1 MGAGTDRNAIPA
13 GAVDRS
19 RPAGKRG
26 SAAVASAIRQAAE
39 IVAAPR
45 SGMAAER
52 TPDAVG
58 REFGLL
64 EHSLYNYGVPDLTA
78 INRVSAQ
85 DRARLGRII
94 EQTLAAFE
102 PRLKKVKVTQI
113 EAASATQ
120 HVLRFQIEGLLDMDP
135 APELISFDTVL
146 QLSSGEYQ
154 VKGDSGAGCPAALL
168 RAGADLPPRH
178 GRGGRSAPA
187 RNRAAGHP
195 A

>member
-1 MGAGTDRNAIPA
+1 MAQWEPEQIVTQSLLERLIDRDPQANADPPP
-13 GAVDRS
+13 S
-19 RPAGKRG
+19 RAQSVRLLKSSLRRDLEWLLN
-26 SAAVASAIRQAAE
+26 AR
-39 IVAAPR
+39 
-45 SGMAAER
+45 R

-78 INRVSAQ
+78 INRESAQ

-154 VKGDSGAGCPAALL
+154 VKGDSGAG
-168 RAGADLPPRH
+168 
-178 GRGGRSAPA
+178 
-187 RNRAAGHP
+187 
-195 A
+195 